1 MPREKRNRSELVGP
15 VATPSSGYRALLTD
29 VKARIRV
36 AQIKASLSVNR
47 ELIQLYWDIGVV
59 IVSRQ
64 RSQGWGKSIVER
76 LAADLQKEFPG
87 MAGFSPQNI
96 WYMRAFCLAWT
107 DEVENLQR
115 AVGESDREILQRAV
129 GESSPSAPPAAVA
142 QIPWGQNIE
151 LITKLKNPLQRL
163 WYAQQT
169 TANGWSRNMLVHW
182 IESDLYSRQGK
193 AVTNFK
199 SALPQAQSD
208 LANEIVRDPYN
219 FEFLTL
225 SDQAAEREL
234 EDGLLAHIRKFLIE
248 LGAGFAFV
256 GQQVH
261 LPVDGED
268 FYIDLLFYHLK
279 LRCYIV
285 VEIKTT
291 PFKPEYVGKMNF
303 YLSAVDDLLRHP
315 EDKLSIGLILCRT
328 RSRVIAEYALRNVS
342 TPVGVTRY
350 TTKLMESLPA
360 ELKDS
365 LPSPKSIEAEL
376 ESQDRKLSS
385 VETEHDADLKAD
397 CALRKARR
405 GHSQRKTA
413 HGQRG
418 T

>member
-1 MPREKRNRSELVGP
+1 MPKEKRNRSQLVAS
-15 VATPSSGYRALLTD
+15 VAVPSSGYRALLTD
-29 VKARIRV
+29 IKARIRV

-47 ELIQLYWDIGVV
+47 ELIQLYWDIGEV

-64 RSQGWGKSIVER
+64 RSQGWGKSVVER
-76 LAADLQKEFPG
+76 LARDLQKEFPG

-96 WYMRAFCLAWT
+96 WYMRAFYLAWT

-115 AVGESDREILQRAV
+115 SVGDSDRQILQRAI
-129 GESSPSAPPAAVA
+129 GESSHSGPPAAVA

-169 TANGWSRNMLVHW
+169 TENGWSRNMLVYW
-182 IESDLYSRQGK
+182 IESNLHSRQGK
-193 AVTNFK
+193 AVTSFK
-199 SALPQAQSD
+199 NALPQAQSV

-225 SDQAAEREL
+225 RDQAAEREL

-285 VEIKTT
+285 IEIKTT

-303 YLSAVDDLLRHP
+303 YLSAVDDQLRHP
-315 EDKLSIGLILCRT
+315 EDKLSIGLILCKT

-342 TPVGVTRY
+342 TPVGVARY

-365 LPSPKSIEAEL
+365 LPSPKAIEAEL
-376 ESQDRKLSS
+376 ESRNRKRSS
-385 VETEHDADLKAD
+385 VETEHDAGLETDYAQ
-397 CALRKARR
+397 RKGRR
-405 GHSQRKTA
+405 G
-413 HGQRG
+413 
-418 T
+418 

>member
-1 MPREKRNRSELVGP
+1 MPREKRNRSQRGAS
-15 VATPSSGYRALLTD
+15 VAVPSSGYRELLTD
-29 VKARIRV
+29 IKARVRV

-47 ELIQLYWDIGVV
+47 ELIQLYWDIGEV

-64 RSQGWGKSIVER
+64 RSQGWGKSVVER
-76 LAADLQKEFPG
+76 LAADFQKEFPR

-96 WYMRAFCLAWT
+96 WYMRAFYLAWT

-115 AVGESDREILQRAV
+115 SVGEFDRQILQRAI
-129 GESSPSAPPAAVA
+129 GESSPSGPPAAVA
-142 QIPWGQNIE
+142 KIPWGQNIE
-151 LITKLKNPLQRL
+151 LITKLKNPLRRL
-163 WYAQQT
+163 WYAEQT

-182 IESDLYSRQGK
+182 MESDLYSRQGK
-193 AVTNFK
+193 AVTSFK
-199 SALPQAQSD
+199 NALPQAQSD
-208 LANEIVRDPYN
+208 LANEIIRDPYN
-219 FEFLTL
+219 FDFLTL
-225 SDQAAEREL
+225 RGQAAEREL

-285 VEIKTT
+285 IEIKTT

-303 YLSAVDDLLRHP
+303 YLSVDDQLRHP
-315 EDKLSIGLILCRT
+315 QDKLSIGLILCKT

-342 TPVGVTRY
+342 TPVGVARY

-365 LPSPKSIEAEL
+365 LPSPEAIEAEL
-376 ESQDRKLSS
+376 ESQDQKRSS
-385 VETEHDADLKAD
+385 VETEDDSDLEAAGRLVD
-397 CALRKARR
+397 LAGRPRTL
-405 GHSQRKTA
+405 
-413 HGQRG
+413 
-418 T
+418 

>member
-1 MPREKRNRSELVGP
+1 
-15 VATPSSGYRALLTD
+15 LLTD
-29 VKARIRV
+29 IKARVRV

-47 ELIQLYWDIGVV
+47 ELIQLYWDIGEV

-64 RSQGWGKSIVER
+64 QSQGWGKSVVER
-76 LAADLQKEFPG
+76 LAADLQKDFPR

-96 WYMRAFCLAWT
+96 WYMRAFYLAWT
-107 DEVENLQR
+107 DEVEILQR
-115 AVGESDREILQRAV
+115 SVGESDRQILQRAI
-129 GESSPSAPPAAVA
+129 GESSPSGPPGAVA

-151 LITKLKNPLQRL
+151 LITKLKSPLQRL

-169 TANGWSRNMLVHW
+169 TTNGWSRNMLVHW
-182 IESDLYSRQGK
+182 IESDLYSRQGR
-193 AVTNFK
+193 AITSFK
-199 SALPQAQSD
+199 NALPEAQSD

-219 FEFLTL
+219 FDFLTL
-225 SDQAAEREL
+225 RDQAAEREL

-261 LPVDGED
+261 LPVDGGED

-285 VEIKTT
+285 IEIKTT

-303 YLSAVDDLLRHP
+303 YLSAVDDQLRHS
-315 EDKLSIGLILCRT
+315 EDKLSSGLILCKT

-342 TPVGVTRY
+342 TPVGVARY

-365 LPSPKSIEAEL
+365 LPSPEAIEAEL
-376 ESQDRKLSS
+376 ESQDQKRGS
-385 VETEHDADLKAD
+385 VETEDAAAD
-397 CALRKARR
+397 REAKGRLVDSAGRPRT
-405 GHSQRKTA
+405 S
-413 HGQRG
+413 
-418 T
+418 